1 MSVEFFPRKH
11 LRRYR
16 EIVGVLADEGLDSV
30 LDVTGLRRFAPV
42 RGRLGGRR
50 DGPTALAVRI
60 KRTLERLGPSFV
72 KLGQA
77 ASTRSDIIPEPI
89 ILELQ
94 KLQDRVEP
102 FPYEKARAIVEQ
114 ELGAPLEQ
122 LFASFDV
129 EPLASAS
136 LGQVHGATLPD
147 QTRVAVKVQRPDVRE
162 QVETDLD
169 IVLTQAR
176 AFAGRPDF
184 EERYDVVGIAD
195 EFATALHDELDY
207 LTEARNAERLRVLFE
222 DDDTVFFPRVF
233 WEWTTN
239 KVLTLDLVEGIPLN
253 RPERLDEAGIDRA
266 RVAHDGIYCYLE
278 QIFTHGFFHA
288 DPHPGNLFVLPDGR
302 VGFTDF
308 GRVGTISRVAREQLA
323 DLLVAVVDNDSQL
336 AVDMLYDAAG
346 SPGDIDVSA
355 LQRQV
360 SQLLAKYTNR
370 SLADVKVGE
379 LIGEVL
385 GLVRNHHLV
394 MSSELALLF
403 ATLGVL
409 EGLGNQLDPGFD
421 FVEVVTP
428 FARRMAM
435 DRAEPSAMAHEISVA
450 FRRGGRLMSE
460 LPDSLLRVLKRAGQG
475 EFRLTVRPT
484 GFEPLMERFERTGNR
499 LAFALVVSAFVVAL
513 ALLLQGTG
521 TPLWFVWVARFLE
534 FGGLTVGS
542 WFFISIFVA
551 SYRRR

>member
-1 MSVEFFPRKH
+1 MTTPMSARKH

-16 EIVGVLADEGLDSV
+16 EIVGVLAGEGLDNA
-30 LDVTGLRRFAPV
+30 LDITGLRRFAPV
-42 RGRLGGRR
+42 KGRLAARR
-50 DGPTALAVRI
+50 EGPTTLPVRI
-60 KRTLERLGPSFV
+60 RRTLERLGPSFV

-102 FPYEKARAIVEQ
+102 FAYEKARAIVER

-136 LGQVHGATLPD
+136 LGQVHAATLPD
-147 QTRVAVKVQRPDVRE
+147 GTRVAVKVQRPDVRE

-169 IVLTQAR
+169 IVTTQAR
-176 AFAGRPDF
+176 TFAGRPEF

-195 EFATALHDELDY
+195 EFARALHDELDY
-207 LTEARNAERLRVLFE
+207 LTEARNAERLRSLFE
-222 DDDTVFFPRVF
+222 GDDSVFFPRVH
-233 WEWTTN
+233 WEWTTTR
-239 KVLTLDLVEGIPLN
+239 VLTLDLVEGIPLN
-253 RPERLDEAGIDRA
+253 RSERLDEAGIDRA
-266 RVAHDGIYCYLE
+266 AVARAGIYCYLE
-278 QIFTHGFFHA
+278 QIFSHGFFHA

-308 GRVGTISRVAREQLA
+308 GRVGTISHVAREQLS
-323 DLLVAVVDNDSQL
+323 DLLIAVVDNDAQL

-355 LQRQV
+355 LQREV
-360 SQLLAKYTNR
+360 SQLLAKYCNR
-370 SLADVKVGE
+370 ALTEMRVGE
-379 LIGEVL
+379 LIREVL
-385 GLVRNHHLV
+385 ALVRNHHLA

-403 ATLGVL
+403 ATLTVL
-409 EGLGNQLDPGFD
+409 EGLGMQLDPGFD
-421 FVEVVTP
+421 FVDVVTP
-428 FARRMAM
+428 FARRIVLERG
-435 DRAEPSAMAHEISVA
+435 DPHTVAHAVSVA
-450 FRRGGRLMSE
+450 FRRGGRLMTE

-484 GFEPLMERFERTGNR
+484 GFEPLMDRFERATNR
-499 LAFALVVSAFVVAL
+499 VAFALVVSAFVVAL

-521 TPLWFVWVARFLE
+521 TPPWFVWVARILE
-534 FGGLTVGS
+534 FGGLTVAS